1 MQRCTESSSA
11 ALLATTLSVR
21 VLQVTDIEAGVSHEG
36 SNCAQLDLRSDLRSG
51 LRFGR
56 GWICGW
62 VCGWASG
69 VPAVG
74 RGWVAVLLRFV
85 VAVSL
90 ELQSENGK

>member
-1 MQRCTESSSA
+1 MCFGAHSTMLHRHPTHHNAGESTA
-11 ALLATTLSVR
+11 VH
-21 VLQVTDIEAGVSHEG
+21 GGFYNNHEG

-90 ELQSENGK
+90 ELQSN